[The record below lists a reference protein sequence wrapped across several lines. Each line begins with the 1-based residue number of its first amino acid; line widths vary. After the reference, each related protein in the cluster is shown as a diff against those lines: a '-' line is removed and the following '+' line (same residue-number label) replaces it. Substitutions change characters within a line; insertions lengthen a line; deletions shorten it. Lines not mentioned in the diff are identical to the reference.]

1 MGSEALVL
9 QEHRAQKRR
18 NGDISLGDKQR
29 GNDEMNCENKTYAKS
44 ILEWAL
50 NKRIFKGVLM
60 CPECHKKAQEG
71 SKDANQTRKQR
82 QVPEGL
88 EDKNKTGHP

>member
-1 MGSEALVL
+1 MDGARKVGGEALVL
-9 QEHRAQKRR
+9 QERRAQKRR

-29 GNDEMNCENKTYAKS
+29 GNDEMSCENKTYAKS

-60 CPECHKKAQEG
+60 CPECHKEFEERIREEKEN
-71 SKDANQTRKQR
+71 D
-82 QVPEGL
+82 E
-88 EDKNKTGHP
+88 KTTASTEAP